1 MRNARGGGP
10 LNLTGVVD
18 PREMAAVAVV
28 ASSSRITQDDK
39 VLQGAVGQ
47 VRRVEWR
54 GQSVVEK
61 RFSDRARL
69 DVEVIALR
77 ALAEQDLPVPELL
90 VVRADSILMTLMAGD
105 RIDSESSDRRVQR
118 LRVSGSWLRRLHS
131 VPAPT
136 GLPLAPDDASII
148 ARYRDAGGPP
158 LPLAVPPA
166 RPPVFCHGDW
176 TAGNLLAIGSDI
188 TALLDWEA
196 AHLGDPLRELA
207 RAAWGSSLDD
217 ERSADALI
225 DGYGADPAAVR
236 AWFPI
241 HAAELWLWF
250 AEAGPLEYLERLT
263 TQLREWS

>member
-1 MRNARGGGP
+1 M
-10 LNLTGVVD
+10 
-18 PREMAAVAVV
+18 
-28 ASSSRITQDDK
+28 
-39 VLQGAVGQ
+39 LQGAVGQ
-47 VRRVEWR
+47 VRRVEWK
-54 GQSVVEK
+54 GQSAVEK
-61 RFSDRARL
+61 RFADAARH
-69 DVEVIALR
+69 DVEVLALR
-77 ALAEQDLPVPELL
+77 ALAEQGLPVPKLL
-90 VVRADSILMTLMAGD
+90 LVRADSILMTLMPGD
-105 RIDSESSDRRVQR
+105 RVDSDSSERRVQR

-131 VPAPT
+131 LPAPPR
-136 GLPLAPDDASII
+136 LPPAPNDAGII

-166 RPPVFCHGDW
+166 HPAVFCHGDW

-188 TALLDWEA
+188 TAVLDWEA

-225 DGYGADPAAVR
+225 EGYGADPAAVR

-250 AEAGPLEYLERLT
+250 TEAGPPEYLERLT
-263 TQLREWS
+263 TKLKEWP